1 MTIASAITKA
11 AQMLVESC
19 NGKKINEV
27 SWIEQIP
34 RARLYSSLIERRLT
48 SLARINSFPS
58 VFNDSIMEL
67 LCAGGKLIRPVL
79 ALCAS
84 EVTGKRHNVCVLDAA
99 VALEMIHVSS
109 LILDD
114 IIDESP
120 KRRGIGTLHKKYGY
134 DVAIVSA
141 GMLLLRAHR
150 SIGETRGMRRILYD
164 TTFKLLLGQAVET
177 RGDVYTEKQYIRMIQ
192 FKTAS
197 LFEASMKLGAV
208 ANKLPDS
215 VTLKL
220 VEYGRNLG
228 MSFQIRD
235 DILDMIGSP
244 HMLQKP
250 VRMDLGKGKPTIL
263 GAKAYDSL
271 KATPN
276 GLAKIGKQSLVKL
289 TMSRNILDA
298 ANQLANEY
306 AHRAIAAV
314 IDLKS
319 TPGKRCLVELA
330 EKATRRDS

>member
-1 MTIASAITKA
+1 MGQYK
-11 AQMLVESC
+11 QM
-19 NGKKINEV
+19 NEV
-27 SWIEQIP
+27 SWIKQIP
-34 RARLYSSLIERRLT
+34 RARLYSSLVERRLK
-48 SLARINSFPS
+48 SLARIQSLPS
-58 VFNDSIMEL
+58 VFNDSVMEL
-67 LCAGGKLIRPVL
+67 LCSGGKLIRPVL
-79 ALCAS
+79 TLCAS
-84 EVTGKRHNVCVLDAA
+84 EVTGKRHNVCALDAA

-120 KRRGIGTLHKKYGY
+120 KRRGIGSLHKKYGY

-141 GMLLLRAHR
+141 GMLLLRAYR
-150 SIGETRGMRRILYD
+150 STGEARKMRNILYD
-164 TTFKLLLGQAVET
+164 TTFELLLGQAVET
-177 RGDVYTEKQYIRMIQ
+177 RGDVCTEKQYIRMIQ

-208 ANKLPDS
+208 ANKLPNS

-228 MSFQIRD
+228 MAFQIRD
-235 DILDMIGSP
+235 DILDMRGSP
-244 HMLQKP
+244 RRLQKP
-250 VRMDLGKGKPTIL
+250 VRMDLLKGKPTIL

-271 KATPN
+271 KTTPN
-276 GLAKIGKQSLVKL
+276 GLAKISNQSLVQL

-314 IDLKS
+314 IDLRS